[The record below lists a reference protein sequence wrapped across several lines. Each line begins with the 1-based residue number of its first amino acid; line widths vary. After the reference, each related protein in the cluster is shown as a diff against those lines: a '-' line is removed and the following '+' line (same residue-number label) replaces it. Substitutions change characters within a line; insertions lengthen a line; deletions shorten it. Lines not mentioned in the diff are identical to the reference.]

1 MFGLVMNRFPALD
14 PTLAAVIV
22 GLVASAVLLG
32 VVSVYTM
39 LAVYAERKLSAFMQ
53 NRLGPMEVG
62 PTPGGYDQIP
72 IPYLGRVLRPVVEAL
87 GWVVG
92 SLLSLILRVLTLGRV
107 RIPWGM
113 PPGWYGIWQSL
124 ADGLKLLAKEDMI
137 PDGAD
142 GILFRLA
149 PYIVFTASFTAF
161 AVIPF
166 APGLASASVGIGILV
181 YLATSSISGIG
192 LVIAGY
198 ASNNKWSL
206 YGAFRSL
213 AQVVSY
219 EVPLVTSLLCG
230 VLVAGSLDLAVVSE
244 IQAGGIHRWIAFH
257 DVFLFIAAAVYFIAA
272 LAEVNRTPFDIPEA
286 ESELVSGYHTEYSGM
301 RFSLFFLAEYANML
315 LVSAIA
321 AVVFF
326 GGYDLGIPG
335 VRTPAPLGPLVLAAK
350 AVFGVLIMI
359 WLRWTLPRFRVDQL
373 MELCW
378 KGLIPISLV
387 SLFGAG
393 LTIRFPALRFAGILL
408 LFALIYF
415 YIKAVMASAPRPR
428 KATS

>member
-1 MFGLVMNRFPALD
+1 MDVGSFFSLIFRVWDARARPNPGGD
-14 PTLAAVIV
+14 AA
-22 GLVASAVLLG
+22 
-32 VVSVYTM
+32 
-39 LAVYAERKLSAFMQ
+39 
-53 NRLGPMEVG
+53 RLGA
-62 PTPGGYDQIP
+62 
-72 IPYLGRVLRPVVEAL
+72 R
-87 GWVVG
+87 
-92 SLLSLILRVLTLGRV
+92 
-107 RIPWGM
+107 
-113 PPGWYGIWQSL
+113 IWQSL
-124 ADGLKLLAKEDMI
+124 PMGSASWPRKHH

-142 GILFRLA
+142 GLFVWPLHRLHGFLYRLRRHPLRA
-149 PYIVFTASFTAF
+149 GPGVVFR
-161 AVIPF
+161 
-166 APGLASASVGIGILV
+166 GIESCLSGDV
-181 YLATSSISGIG
+181 FHFGIG
-192 LVIAGY
+192 LVVAGY

-257 DVFLFIAAAVYFIAA
+257 DVFLFVAAAVYFIAA

-286 ESELVSGYHTEYSGM
+286 DSELVSGYHTEYSGM

-335 VRTPAPLGPLVLAAK
+335 VRTPAFLGPLVLAAK

-393 LTIRFPALRFAGILL
+393 LTIRFPLMRFAGILL
-408 LFALIYF
+408 LFALVYF
-415 YIKAVMASAPRPR
+415 YSKAVMAPAPRPR
-428 KATS
+428 RATP